1 MPVLWALSMPQGI
14 SLFSLCGGMDPST
27 PAYPQPPSPGL
38 PLPVSALCLTD
49 LTSATNKYLF
59 LLVYFAGARMFVY
72 ASQST

>member
-1 MPVLWALSMPQGI
+1 MPQGI
-14 SLFSLCGGMDPST
+14 SLFSPCGGMDPST

-59 LLVYFAGARMFVY
+59 LLVYFAGAWMFVY
-72 ASQST
+72 ASEST